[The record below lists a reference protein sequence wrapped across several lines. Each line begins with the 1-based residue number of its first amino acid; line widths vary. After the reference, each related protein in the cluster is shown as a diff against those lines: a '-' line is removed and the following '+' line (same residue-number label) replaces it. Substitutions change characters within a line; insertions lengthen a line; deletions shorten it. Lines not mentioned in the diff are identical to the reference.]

1 MKSFT
6 TKRFRETYAVL
17 PEHIKQLTL
26 KNYKIWLTDPS
37 HPSLHYK
44 QVHTIK
50 PIYSARVGI
59 SYRVLGVQRDEAM
72 IWFWIGSHSDYD
84 KLLKQI

>member
-6 TKRFRETYAVL
+6 TKRFRDAYAVL

-26 KNYKIWLTDPS
+26 KYYKVWQTDTS

-44 QVHTIK
+44 QIHNTK
-50 PIYSARVGI
+50 LIYSARVGI
-59 SYRVLGVQRDEAM
+59 SYRVLGVQQNNEM
-72 IWFWIGSHSDYD
+72 IWFWIGSHNDYD
-84 KLLKQI
+84 KLLKQL

>member
-1 MKSFT
+1 MKSFI
-6 TKRFRETYAVL
+6 TKRFREAYTVL

-26 KNYKIWLTDPS
+26 KNYKIWLTDS
-37 HPSLHYK
+37 SYPSLHYK
-44 QVHTIK
+44 QVHNIK

-59 SYRVLGVQRDEAM
+59 AYRVLGIQQDESM

-84 KLLKQI
+84 KLLKQL